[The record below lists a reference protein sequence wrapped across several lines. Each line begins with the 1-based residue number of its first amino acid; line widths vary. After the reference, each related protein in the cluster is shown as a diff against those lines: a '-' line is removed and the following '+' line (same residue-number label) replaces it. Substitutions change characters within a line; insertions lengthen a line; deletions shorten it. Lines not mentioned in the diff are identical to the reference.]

1 MLFLHKDT
9 QFYSTTIFTQGGLTS
24 DIHRNLE
31 CVKVLLDNGAEVNTQ
46 RKASVVL
53 VDPFRC
59 ISDVR
64 PPCVKIVVL

>member
-1 MLFLHKDT
+1 MWASSEGH
-9 QFYSTTIFTQGGLTS
+9 
-24 DIHRNLE
+24 LE

-59 ISDVR
+59 IY
-64 PPCVKIVVL
+64 